1 MEDVTT
7 VQLVVCILSTD
18 STCRVDELKLGIDI
32 YFYMVK
38 CWVPGVYP
46 VLHDLRKSIPRHSLY
61 IFNHGIHRNMFGDPQ

>member
-46 VLHDLRKSIPRHSLY
+46 VLHDL
-61 IFNHGIHRNMFGDPQ
+61 